1 MINTNAFII
10 KHTYKYVYDP
20 FLEYHNFI
28 IQTQIGLREEQ
39 DIINHYTGA
48 TVIAWDRLGCLV
60 TLTLVCY
67 L

>member
-1 MINTNAFII
+1 MYMTHSWSTI
-10 KHTYKYVYDP
+10 Y
-20 FLEYHNFI
+20 FI

-48 TVIAWDRLGCLV
+48 AVIAWDRVGCLV